1 MVSQLTQVQAENL
14 ESLRHSVVPLAQPED
29 QLVGAQQ
36 SWTLNV
42 SLLGRLL
49 LFETAGQRPGETDV
63 SLKSNTLTPKPKNI
77 HLKTDSS
84 VEFNLIGSMGI
95 SGHQSVPKDTP
106 ISAPLTNDQSNH
118 SDTADLDFF
127 ASMAP
132 DFSNMRGAYEYQGL
146 TSDNGA
152 EIDSSMF
159 LPAIEYG
166 RSIGDWL
173 GNDLL

>member
-14 ESLRHSVVPLAQPED
+14 ESLRDSVVPLTQPDD

-49 LFETAGQRPGETDV
+49 LFETAGQHPRETDV
-63 SLKSNTLTPKPKNI
+63 SLKSNTLTPKPRNI

-106 ISAPLTNDQSNH
+106 ISAPLTSGRSNH

-132 DFSNMRGAYEYQGL
+132 DLSNVRGAFEYQGL
-146 TSDNGA
+146 TSDNGV
-152 EIDSSMF
+152 EINSNMF
-159 LPAIEYG
+159 LPAVEYG

-173 GNDLL
+173 GNDFL